1 MVRNLDREGLKSI
14 VKDYE
19 LFFVDL
25 WGVVHNGIKLYE
37 NAIEALNKINEEK
50 KQYILL
56 TNAPRPNRNIKA
68 FLSKMG
74 MHKNILEN
82 VYTSGEAA
90 LNYLRKNFS
99 DKKFFHIGPPKDF
112 DLFFDF
118 SNQKTENINDCN
130 YFFVYRFI

>member
-82 VYTSGEAA
+82 VYKSGEAA
-90 LNYLRKNFS
+90 LNYIRKNF
-99 DKKFFHIGPPKDF
+99 
-112 DLFFDF
+112 
-118 SNQKTENINDCN
+118 
-130 YFFVYRFI
+130 VVV